1 MALPVI
7 QLIVGTTRRDRFS
20 EKPLEWLVDRLARR
34 DDLEFEVLDL
44 RDHPLPL
51 YDLAVAP
58 ARGGRNYENE
68 AVARLGAAVDRA
80 DAYIVVTGEYN
91 HGYPASLKNTMDHI
105 FPELNRK
112 PIAFVGYGQVGGA
125 RAIEQLRL
133 VAVEFEMAPVRFA
146 IHILPDLLIAAR
158 QADVF
163 SPELFGSLDQ
173 RLAVMVDDLL
183 WWTNALA
190 AARAAAPRVTSA

>member
-58 ARGGRNYENE
+58 ACGGRNYEND
-68 AVARLGAAVDRA
+68 AVR
-80 DAYIVVTGEYN
+80 
-91 HGYPASLKNTMDHI
+91 
-105 FPELNRK
+105 
-112 PIAFVGYGQVGGA
+112 
-125 RAIEQLRL
+125 
-133 VAVEFEMAPVRFA
+133 
-146 IHILPDLLIAAR
+146 
-158 QADVF
+158 
-163 SPELFGSLDQ
+163 
-173 RLAVMVDDLL
+173 
-183 WWTNALA
+183 
-190 AARAAAPRVTSA
+190 APRCGSRSGRRLHRRHR